1 MTHGSKFVLIPRSSA
16 ERKGWIQ
23 VWDDVCVRNI
33 WSRHLF
39 FSLRERES
47 GKSFPEGGMRVL
59 PNLPAWNGM
68 SQSSPQPR
76 APKKAWDLLWEGTRD
91 TAQCHGSRQGRCSDT
106 GTRVCHRLALREHS

>member
-47 GKSFPEGGMRVL
+47 GKSFPEGWDEG
-59 PNLPAWNGM
+59 
-68 SQSSPQPR
+68 
-76 APKKAWDLLWEGTRD
+76 APKPPCLEWNEPEQPPTPGSQKGLGPAVGRDKGHSSVPWEQAG
-91 TAQCHGSRQGRCSDT
+91 Q
-106 GTRVCHRLALREHS
+106 VL